1 VNVKRIH
8 TLIIGGGQAGLAMSR
23 CLSYRGIDHV
33 VLERGKVAQRWSERW
48 NSLRLLSP
56 NWMTRLPGWRYQGSK
71 RDGFMT
77 RDEVIRYLEAY
88 ARSFD
93 APVHEQTI
101 VLQVDRRL
109 ETWRVVTDRETW
121 LATNV
126 VIATGHCQ
134 SSSIPRLA
142 GGLASD
148 IFQIGTGEYREP
160 SQLPDG
166 GVLVVGASASGVQLA
181 AELRRS
187 GRDVVLA
194 VGRHTRLPRRYRG
207 RDILY
212 WLDRIGALERPLSDM
227 PDSGSAS
234 KEASLQLV
242 GSNSGENVDLAT
254 LRSEGIHLAGHL
266 NGLDGTQAWFADD
279 LRQRVAEADE
289 RLLRVLNRIDRYI
302 AEHSMELVGSQEAV
316 SLTQPG
322 EPPVQLDLRDR
333 GIRSVLWAT
342 GYKRDYSWLQAPVLD
357 ARGEIRHHRGE
368 TSAPGLFVLGLQFM
382 TRRNSSFIDG
392 VGRDAEEIAEAIHR
406 PEAKLRREAA

>member
-1 VNVKRIH
+1 MKRIH

-33 VLERGKVAQRWSERW
+33 VLERGQVAQRWSERW

-93 APVHEQTI
+93 APVQEQTT
-101 VLQVDRRL
+101 VLQVDRWL

-121 LATNV
+121 LADNV

-134 SSSIPRLA
+134 TSSIPRLA
-142 GGLASD
+142 SGLSSD
-148 IFQIGTGEYREP
+148 VFQIGTGDYREP
-160 SQLPDG
+160 NQLPEG

-181 AELRRS
+181 AELRRT

-212 WLDRIGALERPLSDM
+212 WLDRLGALERPLSDM
-227 PDSGSAS
+227 PDAGSAS
-234 KEASLQLV
+234 REASLQLV
-242 GSNSGENVDLAT
+242 GSDSGENVDLAT
-254 LRSEGIHLAGHL
+254 LRSEGIQLAGHL
-266 NGLDGTQAWFADD
+266 NGLDGSQAWFADD
-279 LRQRVAEADE
+279 LHQRVAEADE
-289 RLLRVLNRIDRYI
+289 RLLGVLNRIDRHI
-302 AEHSMELVGSQEAV
+302 AAHSMESQVGRQEAV
-316 SLTQPG
+316 ALTQPG
-322 EPPVQLDLRDR
+322 EPPVQLDLREK

-342 GYKRDYSWLQAPVLD
+342 GYKRDYSWLHAPVLD
-357 ARGEIRHHRGE
+357 ARGEIRQQRGE
-368 TSAPGLFVLGLQFM
+368 TIAPGLFVLGLQFM
-382 TRRNSSFIDG
+382 IRRNSSFIDG